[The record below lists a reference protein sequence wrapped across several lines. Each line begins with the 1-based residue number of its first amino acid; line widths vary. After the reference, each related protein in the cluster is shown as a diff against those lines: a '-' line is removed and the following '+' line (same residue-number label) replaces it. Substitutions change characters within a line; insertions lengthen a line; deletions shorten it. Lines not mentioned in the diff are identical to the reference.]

1 MHSLGSQKP
10 IRTTPFRVVPQS
22 LGSQCQARLLKS
34 SFEQSSM
41 EFADD
46 VASYRTRLPK
56 DAVAGEN
63 LAVIGD
69 HVVRTQWS
77 QLPQH
82 RLRGV
87 SRRAHERPAVAPP
100 RLSRRFDALLT
111 ACSET
116 LRQKAGQAGKAPHRK
131 AEIDLLA
138 SQSVKI
144 GRLAGFSSALT
155 DRQVSERDKTLEMSM
170 RDSSVHPG
178 GFGRVV
184 DRPFGLMHIEV
195 EQDAPTGSIL
205 KRADRAVDLACLVL
219 AHVASLSAH
228 VGWEP
233 DRPAHTL
240 FLRSPMERELSQA
253 VSTKGRSRYLQ
264 GTPPRR
270 RLVSRAPLTRGRR
283 TGHHSLRRLTAT
295 DVVRPVAH

>member
-1 MHSLGSQKP
+1 MRNLSSQNP
-10 IRTTPFRVVPQS
+10 ILTTPVRVVPHC
-22 LGSQCQARLLKS
+22 LGSHRQARLPKS
-34 SFEQSSM
+34 SFEQSGM

-46 VASYRTRLPK
+46 VSSDGTRLPK
-56 DAVAGEN
+56 DAVAGED

-82 RLRGV
+82 RLRRV
-87 SRRAHERPAVAPP
+87 SRLTHERRAVAPP
-100 RLSRRFDALLT
+100 RLSRRFDTLLT

-116 LRQKAGQAGKAPHRK
+116 LRQKAGQAGKATHRK

-138 SQSVKI
+138 GQSVKV
-144 GRLAGFSSALT
+144 GRLAGFSAPLT

-184 DRPFGLMHIEV
+184 DRPFGLVHIKV

-205 KRADRAVDLACLVL
+205 KRADRTVDLACLVL
-219 AHVASLSAH
+219 AHAASLSAH

-240 FLRSPMERELSQA
+240 FSRSPMERELSQG
-253 VSTKGRSRYLQ
+253 VSTKGRSTFRH

-270 RLVSRAPLTRGRR
+270 RLDSK
-283 TGHHSLRRLTAT
+283 
-295 DVVRPVAH
+295 DQE